1 MHLVRGG
8 AVCVEFDALGLE
20 HSFPMKDSRILV
32 TGGVGYVGRELVH
45 QLVTAEDGEV
55 HVLDN
60 LACGEK
66 RLDFMNQSRFTLHRC
81 DVRDDEAVFAIMQKV
96 APDVIYH
103 LAAIH
108 FIPTCEAHP
117 GSSNSINVSGTINL
131 LNAAP
136 RHARFVFASTA
147 AVYRPF
153 ASQHLELDEMLGPV
167 DIYGYTKL
175 HAEHFVRYF
184 HNQDKIRGVIVRLFN
199 VVGPGETNPHLVP
212 AIIGQVA
219 QGKTEISLG
228 NLFPHRD
235 YIDVDD
241 VARGFR
247 ALSDNARFDD
257 GPVICNLGTGT
268 THAVGDVARLI
279 AEAAGVK
286 LDILQ
291 DPARVRSVDR
301 PMLWASTDRLKR
313 ITNWNPAITLD
324 RSMHRAWNSRVKDGF
339 A

>member
-1 MHLVRGG
+1 MQDR
-8 AVCVEFDALGLE
+8 
-20 HSFPMKDSRILV
+20 RILV

-45 QLVTAEDGEV
+45 QLVTAGDGEI
-55 HVLDN
+55 HVLDS
-60 LACGEK
+60 LACGEQ
-66 RLDFMNQSRFTLHRC
+66 RLDFMDRDKFVLHRC
-81 DVRDDEAVFAIMQKV
+81 DVRDDEAVSAVMKKV
-96 APDVIYH
+96 APEIIHH

-117 GSSNSINVSGTINL
+117 GSSNSINVSGTVNL

-136 RHARFVFASTA
+136 PKARFVLASTA

-153 ASQHLELDEMLGPV
+153 SGEHVELDEALGPV
-167 DIYGYTKL
+167 DIYGHTKL

-184 HNQDKIRGVIVRLFN
+184 HDQNRIRGVIVRLFN

-212 AIIGQVA
+212 AIIGQLA
-219 QGKTEISLG
+219 RGKTSISLG

-235 YIDVDD
+235 YIDVQD

-247 ALSDNARFDD
+247 ALADHAAFDG
-257 GPVICNLGTGT
+257 GPVISNLGTGV
-268 THAVGDVARLI
+268 THAVGDVVRLI

-291 DPARVRSVDR
+291 DPARVRAVDR
-301 PMLWASTDRLKR
+301 PMLRASTEKLKQ
-313 ITNWNPAITLD
+313 ITNWAPAMTLD
-324 RSMHRAWNSRVKDGF
+324 QSMRRAWNSRVQDGF